1 MKNKLLFSILGVV
14 AIMVLTFGTTYA
26 YLLSSSN
33 VEFTGEGQSGVDTT
47 LTFEK
52 IYHASK
58 LVPLD
63 NSLIV
68 TAISKANNKCID
80 KSGYEVCSLYK
91 VILENTVDSE
101 NLYGYIRT
109 EASTYTTDNLK
120 YQFFDSGFNALTD
133 IDSLSKIANEKI
145 YFQKDETNYQVSIA
159 GSTTYYLAI
168 WLTDTGEEQ
177 SADYSKDFSGYI
189 GFESVEFF
197 GIENGKMEANF
208 IA

>member
-1 MKNKLLFSILGVV
+1 MKKNLLFSILGVV

-26 YLLSSSN
+26 YLVSSSN
-33 VEFTGEGQSGVDTT
+33 REFGGEGQSGVDTT
-47 LTFEK
+47 LTLEK

-63 NSLIV
+63 DSLIG

-91 VILENTVDSE
+91 IILENTVDSE

-109 EASTYTTDNLK
+109 DVSTYITDNLK

-133 IDSLSKIANEKI
+133 IDSLSKTANDTI
-145 YFQKDETNYQVSIA
+145 YFLKDETNYQVSVA

-168 WLTDTGEEQ
+168 WLTDIGEEQ

-189 GFESVEFF
+189 GFESVELY
-197 GIENGKMEANF
+197 GIENGKIEANF
-208 IA
+208 AA